1 MSASRILTPTQ
12 FSALARSLLE
22 DSFPLVEIQGE
33 LANLSR
39 PASGHLYFSLKDRNA
54 QIRCAM
60 FRPKSQWLRFKPADG
75 DLVIARGR
83 ATLYEARGDFQLVV
97 EHIEPAGEGALQAAI
112 EALKKRLDAEG
123 LFAAERKQALPR
135 WIGRLGVLSSPGGA
149 AIHDVLSVLRR
160 RFPLIEVELLPVPV
174 QGAGAAAQIV
184 DMLARADRSRRYD
197 ALLLTRGGGSLE
209 DLMAFN
215 DEGLAR
221 AVAACSTPIAC
232 AIGHEID
239 SSIAEFV
246 ADLRAPTPSAAAETL
261 VPDQA
266 ELRVRLQRQAEQM
279 ARRMAARLEGAGQ
292 RLDHLQLRLRQQH
305 PQARLA
311 RHAQRLGD
319 LAARLRRRQGSALA
333 LLGQRL
339 RGDGQ
344 RLSAQAPAR
353 RIARLGL
360 DCRTLASGLQT
371 ALMRRLERQQLRV
384 AGVARALDAV
394 GPRGSLARG
403 YAILRAEDGRVVT
416 GVQGVRIGERI
427 RAVLADG
434 SLAVEVNEVL
444 LPDGSPRRD

>member
-1 MSASRILTPTQ
+1 MNASRILTPSQ
-12 FSALARSLLE
+12 FTALARSLLE

-97 EHIEPAGEGALQAAI
+97 EHIEQAGEGALQSAI

-123 LFAAERKQALPR
+123 LFAPERKQALPR
-135 WIGRLGVLSSPGGA
+135 WIGRLGVLTSPGGA
-149 AIHDVLSVLRR
+149 AIHDVVSVLGR
-160 RFPLIEVELLPVPV
+160 RFPLVEVELLPVPV
-174 QGAGAAAQIV
+174 QGAGAAVQIV
-184 DMLARADRSRRYD
+184 EMLARADRSARYD

-221 AVAACSTPIAC
+221 AIAACATPIAC

-266 ELRVRLQRQAEQM
+266 ELRVRLLRQAEQM
-279 ARRMAARLEGAGQ
+279 GRRLAARLEGAGQ

-305 PQARLA
+305 PQTRLA
-311 RHAQRLGD
+311 RHLKRLAD
-319 LAARLRRRQGSALA
+319 LATRLRHRQATAVA
-333 LLGQRL
+333 LLDQRL
-339 RGDGQ
+339 RSGRQ
-344 RLSAQAPAR
+344 QLAAQAPGR
-353 RIARLGL
+353 RIARLEL
-360 DCRTLASGLQT
+360 DCRALSTGLQS
-371 ALMRRLERQQLRV
+371 ALARRIERQQLRLS
-384 AGVARALDAV
+384 GIARALDAV
-394 GPRGSLARG
+394 GPRATLARG
-403 YAILRAEDGRVVT
+403 YAILQGKDGRVVT
-416 GVQGVRIGERI
+416 SVQGIRAADRL

-434 SLAVEVNEVL
+434 SLTVEVDEVL
-444 LPDGSPRRD
+444 PAGAAQRDS